1 MGSIIWNNIITL
13 VIDSFFCIA
22 YFSTFLTLV
31 CYISIIFSNYNSSFA
46 YSHIHTQYAIHC
58 TDADDISIELQNLE
72 IWEKI
77 LNTFKIRQHIVAEV
91 KVDSDFGLP
100 SSF

>member
-1 MGSIIWNNIITL
+1 M
-13 VIDSFFCIA
+13 F
-22 YFSTFLTLV
+22 FSTFLTLV
-31 CYISIIFSNYNSSFA
+31 CYISIIFSNYNSSYA

-100 SSF
+100 SSFSYHRKWYQYFT